1 MVKPAVGKHLRKEL
15 VMATLKP
22 RKGNW
27 YARVQWRNTN
37 YKMRETQIPL
47 RIESK
52 VIAISRLSMVNKV
65 ETDIKKG
72 INFTFPCNYRYI
84 LSTLK

>member
-1 MVKPAVGKHLRKEL
+1 MVKPAVGKPLRKES
-15 VMATLKP
+15 VMATLKK
-22 RKGNW
+22 RRGNW

-47 RIESK
+47 RTESK

-72 INFTFPCNYRYI
+72 ISFTFPCNYRYI
-84 LSTLK
+84 LSTPK